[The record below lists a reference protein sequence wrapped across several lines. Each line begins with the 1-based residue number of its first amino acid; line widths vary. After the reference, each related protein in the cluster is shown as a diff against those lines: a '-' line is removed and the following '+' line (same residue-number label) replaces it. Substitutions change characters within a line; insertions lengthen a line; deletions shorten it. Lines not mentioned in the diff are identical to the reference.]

1 MKEQESTE
9 IRKAPLQAATG
20 LVPVRSDSTG
30 TRARTGWKWLLVSSG
45 LGLLVLI
52 FGAVIIGLRGLAP
65 AVPVEILAEG
75 PVTQILAVSGRIET
89 DAQAN
94 VVATAAGKVIE
105 ISVEEGDRVAAGQ
118 VVAQIDPARQTT
130 AVRQAE
136 AGLAS
141 ALVAQDE
148 AEDVF
153 RRAMALGQNVSPV
166 TLSEAE
172 RRVASSVAEVQRQQ
186 AIVDQSRL
194 VLEDYTLRAPIAGTV
209 LSSAVEPGQ
218 TVALGTALMEIADLG
233 RTYVATNVDEAY
245 AAHLRV
251 GMEADVTLAGDTRVL
266 TGHVTFIGSEVD
278 TVTGSL
284 TARIGIDA
292 AADRPLGLTAVVNII
307 VDRVDRALTV
317 PRTAL
322 VRAGS
327 TPSVYLIR
335 DDRVV
340 EVPITFDDWPA
351 ERVRVTGG
359 LSADDVLILDAA
371 QLSPGQPVTA
381 LQDGGGEG

>member
-1 MKEQESTE
+1 MKERELTDKLE
-9 IRKAPLQAATG
+9 AASFERNS
-20 LVPVRSDSTG
+20 LVPVKVDASASANGR
-30 TRARTGWKWLLVSSG
+30 RWRVLLAASG
-45 LGLLVLI
+45 FCLL
-52 FGAVIIGLRGLAP
+52 AVAVAAVVFSLRGAAP
-65 AVPVEILAEG
+65 AVPVEILVEG
-75 PVTQILAVSGRIET
+75 PVTRILAVSGRTET

-94 VVATAAGKVIE
+94 VVATATGKVIE
-105 ISVEEGDRVAAGQ
+105 ISVDEGDRVAAGQ
-118 VVAQIDPARQTT
+118 VVAQIDPARQTA

-141 ALVAQDE
+141 AMVAQDE

-172 RRVASSVAEVQRQQ
+172 RRVAASVAEVERQQ

-218 TVALGTALMEIADLG
+218 TVALGAALMEIADLG
-233 RTYVATNVDEAY
+233 RAIVATNVDEAY

-251 GMEADVTLAGDTRVL
+251 GMDADVTLAGDTRVL
-266 TGHVTFIGSEVD
+266 SGHVTFIGAEVD

-284 TARIGIDA
+284 TARIGLDA

-327 TPSVYLIR
+327 SPSVYLIR
-335 DDRVV
+335 DGQVA

-351 ERVRVTGG
+351 ERVRVAGG
-359 LSADDVLILDAA
+359 LYAGDVLILEPA

-381 LQDGGGEG
+381 LQGDGGEG

>member
-1 MKEQESTE
+1 MKEQKLTE
-9 IRKAPLQAATG
+9 IRKAPMQGATG
-20 LVPVRSDSTG
+20 LVPVRSDSAG
-30 TRARTGWKWLLVSSG
+30 SSARKGWKWLLVASG

-52 FGAVIIGLRGLAP
+52 FGAALIGLRGAAP
-65 AVPVEILAEG
+65 AIPVEILAEG
-75 PVTQILAVSGRIET
+75 PVTRILAVSGRIET

-105 ISVEEGDRVAAGQ
+105 ISVEEGDRVTAGQ
-118 VVAQIDPARQTT
+118 VVAQIDPARQTA

-141 ALVAQDE
+141 AMVARDE

-172 RRVASSVAEVQRQQ
+172 RRVAASVAEVERQQ

-218 TVALGTALMEIADLG
+218 TVAQGTSLMEIADLG
-233 RTYVATNVDEAY
+233 RAYVATNVDEAY

-251 GMEADVTLAGDTRVL
+251 GMDADVTLAGDTRVVS
-266 TGHVTFIGSEVD
+266 GHVTFIGAEVD

-284 TARIGIDA
+284 TARIGLDA

-327 TPSVYLIR
+327 SPSVFLIR
-335 DDRVV
+335 DGQVA

-351 ERVRVTGG
+351 ERVRVKGG
-359 LSADDVLILDAA
+359 LTAGDVLILDPA
-371 QLSPGQPVTA
+371 QLSPSQPVTA
-381 LQDGGGEG
+381 LQRDGGER